1 MPERTLTLV
10 KEACEWIEINLPS
23 LTDFGEKLK
32 VVQLYTSA
40 KVSELENSNLKLG
53 NEFLE
58 ANKLRMESLFEQ
70 QKELL
75 ENQSNLIF
83 RLDKS
88 NTDQNERIKELQ
100 SLLQAP
106 APIVLN

>member
-1 MPERTLTLV
+1 LTLV
-10 KEACEWIEINLPS
+10 REACEWIETNLPS
-23 LTDFGEKLK
+23 LTDFDEKLK
-32 VVQLYTSA
+32 VVRLFTSS
-40 KVSELENSNLKLG
+40 KISELENSNLKLG
-53 NEFLE
+53 NEHLKTNE
-58 ANKLRMESLFEQ
+58 LRLESLFEQ

-75 ENQSNLIF
+75 ENQSNLIS

-88 NTDQNERIKELQ
+88 NADQNERIKELQ